1 MYRRLY
7 RQYNLGQTGPDWVL
21 DFRSP
26 TETKHS
32 VLEGTSYEGLIDW
45 TVERVEEY
53 NKAHQGSPYCWRLD
67 ESSDDD
73 PSDAVSVTYEYRKDM
88 HSSGYNNEA
97 IDVAQAAS
105 DAAMAASAIHEA
117 SCNAIKHEVAKLTTS
132 TIILRRDVVDMEKTI
147 RATAVAFIIGF
158 LLHAAA
164 LVVGYNILKGAP

>member
-32 VLEGTSYEGLIDW
+32 VLEGTSYEGLIEW

-67 ESSDDD
+67 ESSDDEHA
-73 PSDAVSVTYEYRKDM
+73 DAASVTYEYRKALEQ
-88 HSSGYNNEA
+88 GGFNTEA
-97 IDVAQAAS
+97 LDIAQAAA

-117 SCNAIKHEVAKLTTS
+117 SCNAIKHEVVKLVTS
-132 TIILRRDVVDMEKTI
+132 SIIMRRDIVDMEKTI
-147 RATAVAFIIGF
+147 RATAVAFIVGF

-164 LVVGYNILKGAP
+164 LVAGCNFLKG